1 MSIRKGV
8 DYMDKKTKEVVD
20 FMVDR
25 IKTQKTMFI
34 PVVAISAFALVG
46 YAAADRTAPVVHSN
60 KLVVPYGTELQASD
74 FTVSDNRD
82 TVSLIKTEIN
92 DRAYQ
97 KDQLGTYKVNV
108 TVKDAFNNETTKEI
122 KVEVVDS
129 EAPALHSVNN
139 DGYVI
144 DVEANSNNDLKQ
156 YIKAT
161 DNVDGDVS
169 DFITFDHN
177 LDTTVLGEQV
187 IHATVEDNAGNK
199 AEKDFTFNVGDT
211 IAPEMNL
218 KTGDITANYGD
229 VFDINNF
236 VEVKDNYDVNPTVT
250 VEGTVDTKNMTA
262 MQPIK
267 VTATDS
273 SGNKT
278 SNDYEVKVADKA
290 GPVITLKSDSVDVKY
305 GTSFDAKS
313 NLVSA
318 IDNLD
323 GNVTGKVEI
332 TGNVDTRKSG
342 TYRVYYKV
350 TDNAGNRSETSAKV
364 NVTAAPV
371 RNRGG
376 YKGGNYNFGGLGGG
390 AAQGGIVGTARSR
403 LGCAYRM
410 GSSGP
415 TVFDCSGFTS
425 WVYSKNGKSLPRT
438 AAGQYSGTSRVS
450 KSGLTAGDLVFFAG
464 TYKSG
469 ISHVG
474 IYIGGGQFIHAANSK
489 TGVVVSSLNS
499 GYYSAHYAGAGRR

>member
-1 MSIRKGV
+1 
-8 DYMDKKTKEVVD
+8 MDKKTREVVD

-60 KLVVPYGTELQASD
+60 KLVVPYGTELKASD

-82 TVSLIKTEIN
+82 TVSVIKTEIN
-92 DRAYQ
+92 DSAYQ
-97 KDQLGTYKVNV
+97 KDQIGSYKVNV
-108 TVKDAFNNETTKEI
+108 TVKDAFNNETTKE
-122 KVEVVDS
+122 VEVKVVDT
-129 EAPALHSVNN
+129 EAPALESVNN

-156 YIKAT
+156 FIKAT

-169 DFITFDHN
+169 DFITFDRG
-177 LDTTVLGEQV
+177 LDTSVLGEQV

-211 IAPEMNL
+211 LAPEMNL
-218 KTGDITANYGD
+218 KNGNITVNYGD
-229 VFDINNF
+229 GFDINNY
-236 VEVKDNYDVNPTVT
+236 VEVKDNYDVNPTIT
-250 VEGTVDTKNMTA
+250 VEGNVDTRNMTDV
-262 MQPIK
+262 QPIK
-267 VTATDS
+267 VTATDG
-273 SGNKT
+273 SGNQT
-278 SNDYEVKVADKA
+278 SNDYEVRVADIA
-290 GPVITLKSDSVDVKY
+290 GPVITLKSDTVDVKY

-313 NLVSA
+313 NLASA

-323 GNVTGKVEI
+323 GDVTGKVEV
-332 TGNVDTRKSG
+332 TGTVNTNKAG
-342 TYRVYYKV
+342 AYRVYYRV
-350 TDNAGNRSETSAKV
+350 TDNAGNRSETSAKI
-364 NVTAAPV
+364 NVSAAPV
-371 RNRGG
+371 VKVRNNSRGG
-376 YKGGNYNFGGLGGG
+376 SYNFGGLGGG

-410 GSSGP
+410 GASGP

-438 AAGQYSGTSRVS
+438 AAAQYSGTARVS
-450 KSGLTAGDLVFFAG
+450 KDGLTPGDLVFFAG

-489 TGVVVSSLNS
+489 TGVTISSLNS

>member
-1 MSIRKGV
+1 
-8 DYMDKKTKEVVD
+8 MDKKTREVVD

-60 KLVVPYGTELQASD
+60 KLVVPYGTELKASD

-82 TVSLIKTEIN
+82 TVSVIKTEIN
-92 DRAYQ
+92 ESAYQ
-97 KDQLGTYKVNV
+97 KDQIGSYKVNV
-108 TVKDAFNNETTKEI
+108 TVKDAFNNETTKE
-122 KVEVVDS
+122 VEVKVVDT
-129 EAPALHSVNN
+129 EAPALESVNN

-156 YIKAT
+156 FIKAT

-169 DFITFDHN
+169 DFITFDRG
-177 LDTTVLGEQV
+177 LDTSVLGEQV
-187 IHATVEDNAGNK
+187 IHATVEDNAGNI

-211 IAPEMNL
+211 LAPEMNL
-218 KTGDITANYGD
+218 KNGNITVNYGD
-229 VFDINNF
+229 GFDINNY
-236 VEVKDNYDVNPTVT
+236 VEVKDNYDVNPTIT
-250 VEGTVDTKNMTA
+250 VEGNVDTRNMTDV
-262 MQPIK
+262 QPIK
-267 VTATDS
+267 VTATDG
-273 SGNKT
+273 SGNQT
-278 SNDYEVKVADKA
+278 SNDYEVRVADIA
-290 GPVITLKSDSVDVKY
+290 GPVITLKSDTVDVKY

-313 NLVSA
+313 NLASA

-323 GNVTGKVEI
+323 GDVTGKVEV
-332 TGNVDTRKSG
+332 TGTVNTNKAG
-342 TYRVYYKV
+342 AYRVYYRV
-350 TDNAGNRSETSAKV
+350 TDNAGNRSETSAKI
-364 NVTAAPV
+364 NVSAAPV
-371 RNRGG
+371 VKVRNNSRGG
-376 YKGGNYNFGGLGGG
+376 SYNFGGLGGG

-410 GSSGP
+410 GASGP

-438 AAGQYSGTSRVS
+438 AAAQYSGTARVS
-450 KSGLTAGDLVFFAG
+450 KEGLTPGDLVFFAG

-489 TGVVVSSLNS
+489 TGVTISSLNS

>member
-1 MSIRKGV
+1 
-8 DYMDKKTKEVVD
+8 MDKKTREVVD

-60 KLVVPYGTELQASD
+60 KLVVPYGTELKASD

-82 TVSLIKTEIN
+82 TVSVIKAEIN
-92 DRAYQ
+92 DSAYQ
-97 KDQLGTYKVNV
+97 KDQIGSYKVNV
-108 TVKDAFNNETTKEI
+108 TVKDAFNNETTKE
-122 KVEVVDS
+122 VEVKVVDT
-129 EAPALHSVNN
+129 EAPALESVNN

-156 YIKAT
+156 FIKAT

-169 DFITFDHN
+169 DFITFDRG
-177 LDTTVLGEQV
+177 LDTSVLGEQV

-211 IAPEMNL
+211 LAPEMNL
-218 KTGDITANYGD
+218 KNGNITVNYGD
-229 VFDINNF
+229 GFDINNY
-236 VEVKDNYDVNPTVT
+236 VEVKDNYDVNPTIT
-250 VEGTVDTKNMTA
+250 VEGNVDTRNMTDV
-262 MQPIK
+262 QPIK
-267 VTATDS
+267 VTATDG
-273 SGNKT
+273 SGNQT
-278 SNDYEVKVADKA
+278 SNDYEVRVADIA
-290 GPVITLKSDSVDVKY
+290 GPVITLKSDTVDVKY

-313 NLVSA
+313 NLASA

-323 GNVTGKVEI
+323 GDVTGKVEV
-332 TGNVDTRKSG
+332 TGTVNTNKAG
-342 TYRVYYKV
+342 AYRVYYRV
-350 TDNAGNRSETSAKV
+350 TDNAGNRSETSAKI
-364 NVTAAPV
+364 NVSAAPV
-371 RNRGG
+371 VKVRNNSRGG
-376 YKGGNYNFGGLGGG
+376 SYNFGGLGGG

-410 GSSGP
+410 GASGP

-438 AAGQYSGTSRVS
+438 AAAQYSGTARVS
-450 KSGLTAGDLVFFAG
+450 KDGLTPGDLVFFAG

-489 TGVVVSSLNS
+489 TGVTISSLNS

>member
-1 MSIRKGV
+1 
-8 DYMDKKTKEVVD
+8 MDKKTKEVVD

-46 YAAADRTAPVVHSN
+46 YAAADRTAPIVHSN
-60 KLVVPYGTELQASD
+60 KLEVPFGTELKASD

-82 TVSLIKTEIN
+82 TVSVIKTEI
-92 DRAYQ
+92 DDTSYQ
-97 KDQLGTYKVNV
+97 KDQIGTYKVNV
-108 TVKDAFNNETTKEI
+108 TVKDAFNNETTKE
-122 KVEVVDS
+122 VEVKVVDT
-129 EAPALHSVNN
+129 EAPALESVNN

-144 DVEANSNNDLKQ
+144 NVEANGNNDLKQ

-169 DFITFDHN
+169 DFITFDRG
-177 LDTTVLGEQV
+177 LDTSVLGEQV

-199 AEKDFTFNVGDT
+199 SEKDFTFNVGDT

-218 KTGDITANYGD
+218 KNGNITVNYGD
-229 VFDINNF
+229 GFDIHNY
-236 VEVKDNYDVNPTVT
+236 VDIKDNYDVNPTVT
-250 VEGTVDTKNMTA
+250 VEGNVDTRNITDA
-262 MQPIK
+262 QPIK

-273 SGNKT
+273 SGNQT
-278 SNDYEVKVADKA
+278 SNDYEVKVADMT
-290 GPVITLKSDSVDVKY
+290 GPAITLKSDNVDVKY
-305 GTSFDAKS
+305 GTSFDPKS
-313 NLVSA
+313 NLASA

-323 GNVTGKVEI
+323 GDVTGKVEI
-332 TGNVDTRKSG
+332 TGTVNTNKAG
-342 TYRVYYKV
+342 AYRVYYRV
-350 TDNAGNRSETSAKV
+350 TDNAGNRSEASAKI
-364 NVTAAPV
+364 NVSAAPV
-371 RNRGG
+371 VKIRNNRGNRG
-376 YKGGNYNFGGLGGG
+376 TGYNFGGLGGG
-390 AAQGGIVGTARSR
+390 AAQGGIIGTARSR

-410 GSSGP
+410 GASGP

-499 GYYSAHYAGAGRR
+499 GYYSSHYAGAGRR

>member
-1 MSIRKGV
+1 
-8 DYMDKKTKEVVD
+8 MDKKTKEVVD

-60 KLVVPYGTELQASD
+60 KLVVPYGTELKASD

-82 TVSLIKTEIN
+82 TVSVIKTEIN
-92 DRAYQ
+92 DHAYQ
-97 KDQLGTYKVNV
+97 KDQIGTYKVNV
-108 TVKDAFNNETTKEI
+108 TVKDAFNNKTTKE
-122 KVEVVDS
+122 VEVKVVDT
-129 EAPALHSVNN
+129 EAPELESVNN

-144 DVEANSNNDLKQ
+144 NVEANSNNDLKQ

-169 DFITFDHN
+169 DFITFDRG
-177 LDTTVLGEQV
+177 LDTSVLGEQV

-199 AEKDFTFNVGDT
+199 SEKDFTFNVGDT

-218 KTGDITANYGD
+218 KNGNITVNYGD
-229 VFDINNF
+229 GFDIHNY
-236 VEVKDNYDVNPTVT
+236 VDIKDNYDVNPTVT
-250 VEGTVDTKNMTA
+250 VEGNVDTRNMTDA
-262 MQPIK
+262 QPIK

-273 SGNKT
+273 SGNQT
-278 SNDYEVKVADKA
+278 SNDYEVKVADMT
-290 GPVITLKSDSVDVKY
+290 GPAITLKSDNVDVKY
-305 GTSFDAKS
+305 GTSFDPKS
-313 NLVSA
+313 NLASA

-323 GNVTGKVEI
+323 GDVTGKVEI
-332 TGNVDTRKSG
+332 TGTVNTNKAG
-342 TYRVYYKV
+342 AYRVYYRV
-350 TDNAGNRSETSAKV
+350 TDNAGNKSETSAKI
-364 NVTAAPV
+364 NVSAAPV
-371 RNRGG
+371 VKIRNNRGNRG
-376 YKGGNYNFGGLGGG
+376 TGYNFGGLGGG
-390 AAQGGIVGTARSR
+390 AAQGGIIGTARSR

-410 GSSGP
+410 GASGP

-499 GYYSAHYAGAGRR
+499 GYYSSHYAGAGRR